1 MMVLIAS
8 DWLGLSLMLAAFAWM
23 AGRKL
28 AAITLPLCVALAA
41 FAVYLPLG
49 KPLPLAPKA
58 GDYTVLGAKIE
69 VNVAIWVLLD
79 DNKNPSEPRYY
90 RLPYTTAAANQLQAA
105 QDASQGTGQGPHVKV
120 DGEGGAQYDGPPPVT
135 GEPPK
140 TPETPAI
147 SIP

>member
-1 MMVLIAS
+1 MVLIAS
-8 DWLGLSLMLAAFAWM
+8 DWLGLSLLLAAFAWM

-28 AAITLPLCVALAA
+28 AAITLPLCVVLAA

-49 KPLPLAPKA
+49 KPLPMAPKA

-69 VNVAIWVLLD
+69 VNVAIWLLLD

-90 RLPYTTAAANQLQAA
+90 RLPYSNEAANQLQQAKDGAA
-105 QDASQGTGQGPHVKV
+105 GGGSGVKV
-120 DGEGGAQYDGPPPVT
+120 TIGEDGGQSYAGEPPVT

-140 TPETPAI
+140 TPEVPAI
-147 SIP
+147 IIP

>member
-1 MMVLIAS
+1 MTLIAT
-8 DWLGLSLMLAAFAWM
+8 DWLFLSVMLCAFAWM

-28 AAITLPLCVALAA
+28 AAITLPLCVVLAA

-49 KPLPLAPKA
+49 KPIPLAPKA
-58 GDYTVLGAKIE
+58 GEYTVLGAKIE

-90 RLPYTTAAANQLQAA
+90 RLPYSNEAANQLQAA
-105 QDASQGTGQGPHVKV
+105 QDASQGTGQGPHVKI
-120 DGEGGAQYDGPPPVT
+120 DGEGGQSYDSEPPVT

-140 TPETPAI
+140 TPETPQI
-147 SIP
+147 SLP